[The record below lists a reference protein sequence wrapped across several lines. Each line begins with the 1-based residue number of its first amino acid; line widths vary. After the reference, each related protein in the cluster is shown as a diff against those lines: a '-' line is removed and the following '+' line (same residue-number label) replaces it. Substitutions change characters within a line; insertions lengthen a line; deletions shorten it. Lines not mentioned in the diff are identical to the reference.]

1 MCDDIQLFVAM
12 MTSFPPSEYYPPLAV
27 MLYADR
33 ENFTDSVSA
42 ILRPPESHYI
52 TILLKLLPTSELSQ
66 VEEKLRDTV
75 PHPVALLQLTAGS
88 LL

>member
-33 ENFTDSVSA
+33 ENFTDSVTA
-42 ILRPPESHYI
+42 TLRPPGSHYI
-52 TILLKLLPTSELSQ
+52 TILLKLHQSSHKWKRSSETQ
-66 VEEKLRDTV
+66 PPIR
-75 PHPVALLQLTAGS
+75 LLCFN
-88 LL
+88 